1 MINEEEL
8 KEGEQLVATA
18 EPITTEQLDAGIL
31 EADPQQPQPTG
42 GKFPSAF
49 GKKYGHSSV
58 DLSVQDNEDKMLD
71 EYNTWWRLPQGDERD
86 NLREQFNQKY
96 YNMSTEQL
104 KEHNSQ
110 PSAVETFNDYTGDA
124 VKAIGAV
131 GKGALD
137 FMFDAIGSIKPLS
150 KVDDWWDANTK
161 WENPAH
167 QQISKISSILLPGIV
182 AGNLSSQAAA
192 RLVPQASKAFTTPWF
207 KRLGAMLLANGMAD
221 TAIVGL
227 SDTSEEKTALTTLAE
242 VAPDAFGPQGVLP
255 IPEIFKTKDSDSPGI
270 RKARTMLENGPL
282 LILGNVIGAF
292 VDIKNGRKTMDW
304 MEPLDE
310 AAVQYKQTQLKLGG
324 DNDMLIRLA
333 EIDEVLAANTGK
345 KKIMGAQ
352 TERALI
358 DEKIRIENE
367 LGIVRT
373 IDDVQARS
381 DYNVD
386 VETKAAAD
394 SKKAEIEQLE
404 LDLGI
409 DPDISPNLF
418 DDAEKARTVPNAGN
432 VARNMADTT
441 AIKQGTS
448 KGDPAPVIT
457 DSMLNKGLMVGPK
470 SRGAVMGVA
479 EAGRDAGRFN
489 ALVDGVRIT
498 AKEMNS
504 AAWGIYHDIVDPL
517 STVDDVRNLFLENRD
532 VKNLMMGKFKVEV
545 INEEQARAA
554 AFAMR
559 ELVDRFLGR
568 DVTKASARAM
578 DSIGREAAS
587 IAEAIS
593 DLAPVIDENR
603 AMDNILDKLYF
614 LMDEY
619 ALNKYISGWQ
629 LRNKNWFDQVPPG
642 NIDEALETLLTEFKQ
657 AENSIHARNKRF
669 TKELKRL
676 KKTNP
681 EALRPLVDAFAHTN
695 GDVDSL
701 AKLYKWAANQI
712 TPMGLI
718 KSPDPKSMNLFARGA
733 WAVRYNNVLSGL
745 SAFRAAVGNGAQL
758 ILKPIT
764 SLLGHGFYGYQDGF
778 EGFKRTLFYNGAVFE
793 TNRRALHDAFEMMK
807 KAHKDPE
814 TMIRAYRKDFVF
826 KTDKTWEIMEEMRPL
841 YEKDGNVGK
850 LMQLDMAI
858 GLKQM
863 GAHPAL
869 RYGMTAMVFPDQF
882 TGVHLAHYYS
892 RIKAYD
898 DVFSDKGF
906 ADWTE
911 ILKAEKIHYDKMFD
925 ADGLI
930 RDDVVRQ
937 FAGEIQLNLDDG
949 VANYVNQAT
958 TAYPILKDFMMF
970 PRTASNYMKVAA
982 SYTPIS
988 LIPGISKYSKT
999 IYAKTDD
1006 EIAEA
1011 LMEHGINMA
1020 NTPYARV
1027 IWENLR
1033 AEYTGRLI
1041 FSGMLVSTLQAYAM
1055 SGGIRGNGHY
1065 NASRRNK
1072 ERTQMGYE
1080 PKTIRMPIP
1089 GTDNDVYVSYKGI
1102 PGVEQI
1108 LAMMGDVAYYAN
1120 DMDEA
1125 FLQSL
1130 QAKLSWTIAAT
1141 FLNETPLQGLEPLI
1155 AFINGDMSGLYRK
1168 IGQSTFSLIPS
1179 SATIGVLNKAIDST
1193 LKDIA
1198 TDDVGGYIKARI
1210 PFLSSTM
1217 PEQIDIW
1224 TGTPVNDIDNPFLRF
1239 LNALSPL
1246 GVSGTNEPWRD
1257 QLRQI
1262 GYNGLSML
1270 KKDSTGSYEYEPQ
1283 ERELIYK
1290 YIGEQQMWRQL
1301 DRIFKSKK
1309 FQDDIAVLREHRKG
1323 GKNSE
1328 LITLDTEDLPIFTAI
1343 DNVVKNAQKIAEI
1356 KLLRE
1361 QPNIANV
1368 ILHQQN
1374 ANFLMK
1380 QGDVEGAVGVVN
1392 KVKATEKILNMR
1404 K

>member
-1 MINEEEL
+1 
-8 KEGEQLVATA
+8 
-18 EPITTEQLDAGIL
+18 
-31 EADPQQPQPTG
+31 
-42 GKFPSAF
+42 
-49 GKKYGHSSV
+49 
-58 DLSVQDNEDKMLD
+58 
-71 EYNTWWRLPQGDERD
+71 
-86 NLREQFNQKY
+86 
-96 YNMSTEQL
+96 
-104 KEHNSQ
+104 
-110 PSAVETFNDYTGDA
+110 
-124 VKAIGAV
+124 
-131 GKGALD
+131 
-137 FMFDAIGSIKPLS
+137 
-150 KVDDWWDANTK
+150 
-161 WENPAH
+161 
-167 QQISKISSILLPGIV
+167 
-182 AGNLSSQAAA
+182 
-192 RLVPQASKAFTTPWF
+192 
-207 KRLGAMLLANGMAD
+207 
-221 TAIVGL
+221 
-227 SDTSEEKTALTTLAE
+227 
-242 VAPDAFGPQGVLP
+242 
-255 IPEIFKTKDSDSPGI
+255 
-270 RKARTMLENGPL
+270 
-282 LILGNVIGAF
+282 
-292 VDIKNGRKTMDW
+292 
-304 MEPLDE
+304 
-310 AAVQYKQTQLKLGG
+310 
-324 DNDMLIRLA
+324 
-333 EIDEVLAANTGK
+333 
-345 KKIMGAQ
+345 
-352 TERALI
+352 
-358 DEKIRIENE
+358 
-367 LGIVRT
+367 
-373 IDDVQARS
+373 
-381 DYNVD
+381 
-386 VETKAAAD
+386 
-394 SKKAEIEQLE
+394 
-404 LDLGI
+404 
-409 DPDISPNLF
+409 
-418 DDAEKARTVPNAGN
+418 
-432 VARNMADTT
+432 
-441 AIKQGTS
+441 
-448 KGDPAPVIT
+448 
-457 DSMLNKGLMVGPK
+457 
-470 SRGAVMGVA
+470 
-479 EAGRDAGRFN
+479 
-489 ALVDGVRIT
+489 
-498 AKEMNS
+498 
-504 AAWGIYHDIVDPL
+504 
-517 STVDDVRNLFLENRD
+517 
-532 VKNLMMGKFKVEV
+532 MGKFKIEM
-545 INEEQARAA
+545 INEDQARAA

-559 ELVDRFLGR
+559 DLVDRFLGR
-568 DVTKASARAM
+568 DIGKASARAM

-587 IAEAIS
+587 IAEAIT
-593 DLAPVIDENR
+593 DLDPVIDENR
-603 AMDNILDKLYF
+603 AMENILDKLFF

-669 TKELKRL
+669 TKELKKL

-718 KSPDPKSMNLFARGA
+718 KSPDPKSLNLFARGA

-826 KTDKTWEIMEEMRPL
+826 KTDKTWEIMEGMRPL
-841 YEKDGNVGK
+841 YEKEGNVGK

-892 RIKAYD
+892 RMKAYD

-911 ILKAEKIHYDKMFD
+911 ILKAEKKHYDKMFD
-925 ADGLI
+925 GDGLI

-1011 LMEHGINMA
+1011 LLEHGINMA

-1041 FSGMLVSTLQAYAM
+1041 FSGMLVSSLQAYAM

-1089 GTDNDVYVSYKGI
+1089 GQDNDVYVSYKGI

-1120 DMDEA
+1120 DMDES

-1168 IGQSTFSLIPS
+1168 MGQSTFSLIPS

-1224 TGTPVNDIDNPFLRF
+1224 TGKPVNDIDNPFLRA

-1290 YIGEQQMWRQL
+1290 YIGEQQMWKQL

-1309 FQDDIAVLREHRKG
+1309 FQDDLAVLREHRKG

-1328 LITLDTEDLPIFTAI
+1328 LITLDTEDLPVFTAI
-1343 DNVVKNAQKIAEI
+1343 DNIVKNAQKIAEI

-1380 QGDVEGAVGVVN
+1380 QGDVEGAIGVSN
-1392 KVKATEKILNMR
+1392 KVKATEKILKMR

>member
-1 MINEEEL
+1 MNEEEL
-8 KEGEQLVATA
+8 IEDGELLATA
-18 EPITTEQLDAGIL
+18 EPITTEELDAGVL
-31 EADPQQPQPTG
+31 EAQPNQVQPTG

-49 GKKYGHSSV
+49 GAKYGNSSV

-71 EYNTWWRLPQGDERD
+71 EYNTWFRMGQSDERD
-86 NLREQFNQKY
+86 KLREDFNSKY

-104 KEHNSQ
+104 REQNSQ
-110 PSAVETFNDYTGDA
+110 PNALEVFDGYTGEA
-124 VKAIGAV
+124 MRGMAAMGTGGV
-131 GKGALD
+131 D
-137 FMFDAIGSIKPLS
+137 FITDAIGTLVPGGNKF
-150 KVDDWWDANTK
+150 DDWWDANTK
-161 WENPAH
+161 FDNPAH
-167 QQISKISSILLPGIV
+167 QQIRKISSILLPAIV
-182 AGNLSSQAAA
+182 GGNLSTAAASRYFPQAA
-192 RLVPQASKAFTTPWF
+192 RFSTGWF
-207 KRLGAMLLANGMAD
+207 KRMGAMLAANGITD

-227 SDTSEEKTALTTLAE
+227 SDTSEEATALTTLAE
-242 VAPDAFGPQGVLP
+242 VAPKAFGPKGVLP

-282 LILGNVIGAF
+282 LILGNVLGAF
-292 VDIKNGRKTMDW
+292 VDVKNGNKTMGW

-310 AAVQYKQTQLKLGG
+310 TAAQYKQTQLKLGG
-324 DNDMLIRLA
+324 DNDKLIRLA
-333 EIDEVLAANTGK
+333 EIDEVLALNTGK
-345 KKIMGAQ
+345 KKVIGSQ

-358 DEKIRIENE
+358 DEKLRIENE
-367 LGIVRT
+367 LGIIDT
-373 IDDVQARS
+373 IDDVQRRS
-381 DYNVD
+381 DATVAI
-386 VETKAAAD
+386 ETNAAATA
-394 SKKAEIEQLE
+394 KKLDIEQLE

-432 VARNMADTT
+432 VARNMADST

-498 AKEMNS
+498 AKEMNA

-517 STVDDVRNLFLENRD
+517 STVDDVKNLFLENRD
-532 VKNLMMGKFKVEV
+532 VKNLLMGKFKIEV

-587 IAEAIS
+587 IAEAVS
-593 DLAPVIDENR
+593 ELSPVIDENR

-629 LRNKNWFDQVPPG
+629 LRNKNWFDQVPPS
-642 NIDEALETLLTEFKQ
+642 NVDEAIETLLTEFKQ

-669 TKELKRL
+669 TKELKKL

-701 AKLYKWAANQI
+701 AKLYKWAASQI
-712 TPMGLI
+712 TPIGLV

-758 ILKPIT
+758 VLKPIT

-807 KAHKDPE
+807 KAHKDPA
-814 TMIRAYRKDFVF
+814 TMIKAYRKDFVF
-826 KTDKTWEIMEEMRPL
+826 KTDKTWEIMEGMRPL
-841 YEKDGNVGK
+841 YEKEGNIGK
-850 LMQLDMAI
+850 LIQLDMSI

-892 RIKAYD
+892 RMKAYD

-911 ILKAEKIHYDKMFD
+911 ILKAEKQHYDKMFD

-937 FAGEIQLNLDDG
+937 FAGEVQLNLDDG

-999 IYAKTDD
+999 IYAKTDE

-1011 LMEHGINMA
+1011 LLEHGINMA
-1020 NTPYARV
+1020 NTPQARV

-1041 FSGMLVSTLQAYAM
+1041 FSGMLVSSLQSYAM

-1102 PGVEQI
+1102 PGVEQV

-1120 DMDEA
+1120 DMDES

-1168 IGQSTFSLIPS
+1168 VGQSTFSLIPS
-1179 SATIGVLNKAIDST
+1179 SATIGVINKAIDST

-1198 TDDVGGYIKARI
+1198 TDDVGGYIKSRI

-1224 TGTPVNDIDNPFLRF
+1224 TGKPVNDIDNPFLRT
-1239 LNALSPL
+1239 LNALSPM
-1246 GVSGTNEPWRD
+1246 GVSGTNEPWRE

-1301 DRIFKSKK
+1301 ERIFKSKK

-1328 LITLDTEDLPIFTAI
+1328 LITLDTEDLPIFNAI
-1343 DNVVKNAQKIAEI
+1343 NNVVKNAQKIAEI

-1380 QGDVEGAVGVVN
+1380 QGDVKGAIGVSN
-1392 KVKATEKILNMR
+1392 KVQATENLLNMR

>member
-1 MINEEEL
+1 MNEEEL
-8 KEGEQLVATA
+8 LEDGELIATA
-18 EPITTEQLDAGIL
+18 EPITTEDIDNAIL
-31 EADPQQPQPTG
+31 NPEPNQVQETG

-49 GKKYGHSSV
+49 GKKYGYSSV
-58 DLSVQDNEDKMLD
+58 DLSDQQNEDKMLE
-71 EYNTWWRLPQGDERD
+71 EYNTWWRLPQGEERD
-86 NLREQFNQKY
+86 KLREDFNQKY
-96 YNMSTEQL
+96 YNLSTEEL
-104 KEHNSQ
+104 KEINSK
-110 PSAVETFNDYTGDA
+110 PSALEAFNDYTGDTIKSLA
-124 VKAIGAV
+124 AV
-131 GKGALD
+131 GAGGAD
-137 FMFDAIGSIKPLS
+137 FITDAVGTLVPSGNKF
-150 KVDDWWDANTK
+150 DDWWDANTK
-161 WENPAH
+161 FDNPAH
-167 QQISKISSILLPGIV
+167 QQIRKISSILLPAIV
-182 AGNLSSQAAA
+182 GGNLTNTAVASRFPQGAAFSSA
-192 RLVPQASKAFTTPWF
+192 WF
-207 KRLGAMLLANGMAD
+207 KRLGAMLTANGIVD

-227 SDTSEEKTALTTLAE
+227 SDTSEEDTALTTLAE
-242 VAPDAFGPQGVLP
+242 IAPDAFGPKGVVP

-282 LILGNVIGAF
+282 LILGNVLGAF
-292 VDIKNGRKTMDW
+292 ADIKNGRKTMDW
-304 MEPLDE
+304 MEPLDDT
-310 AAVQYKQTQLKLGG
+310 AVQYKQTQLKLGG

-333 EIDEVLAANTGK
+333 EIDEVLSANTGK

-358 DEKIRIENE
+358 DEKLRLENE

-381 DYNVD
+381 DYNVE
-386 VETKAAAD
+386 VETTAAAEA
-394 SKKAEIEQLE
+394 KKADIEQLE
-404 LDLGI
+404 LDLGV

-432 VARNMADTT
+432 VARNMADST
-441 AIKQGTS
+441 AIKNGTS

-479 EAGRDAGRFN
+479 EVSRDAGRFN
-489 ALVDGVRIT
+489 AIKG
-498 AKEMNS
+498 
-504 AAWGIYHDIVDPL
+504 
-517 STVDDVRNLFLENRD
+517 LFLENRD
-532 VKNLMMGKFKVEV
+532 VKNLMMGKFKIEM
-545 INEEQARAA
+545 INEDQARAA

-559 ELVDRFLGR
+559 DLVDRFLGR
-568 DVTKASARAM
+568 DIGKASARAM

-587 IAEAIS
+587 IAEAVS
-593 DLAPVIDENR
+593 DLAPVIDDER
-603 AMDNILDKLYF
+603 AMDNILDKLFF

-701 AKLYKWAANQI
+701 AKLYKWAASQI
-712 TPMGLI
+712 TPMGLV

-814 TMIRAYRKDFVF
+814 TMVRAYRKDFVF

-841 YEKDGNVGK
+841 YEKEKNVGK
-850 LMQLDMAI
+850 LMQLDTAI
-858 GLKQM
+858 ALKQL

-911 ILKAEKIHYDKMFD
+911 IFD
-925 ADGLI
+925 GDGLI
-930 RDDVVRQ
+930 RDNVVRQ

-1011 LMEHGINMA
+1011 LLEHGITMA

-1027 IWENLR
+1027 LWENLR
-1033 AEYTGRLI
+1033 AEYTGRLM
-1041 FSGMLVSTLQAYAM
+1041 FSGMLVSTLHSYAM

-1102 PGVEQI
+1102 PGVEQV

-1120 DMDEA
+1120 DIDEA

-1155 AFINGDMSGLYRK
+1155 SFINGDMSGLYRK
-1168 IGQSTFSLIPS
+1168 VGQSSFSLIPS

-1283 ERELIYK
+1283 EREQIYK
-1290 YIGEQQMWRQL
+1290 YIGQEQMWRQL
-1301 DRIFKSKK
+1301 ERIFKSKK
-1309 FQDDIAVLREHRKG
+1309 YQDDIALLREHRKG

-1328 LITLDTEDLPIFTAI
+1328 LITLDTEDLPIFAEI
-1343 DNVVKNAQKIAEI
+1343 DGIVKNAQKRAEI
-1356 KLLRE
+1356 RLLRE

-1374 ANFLMK
+1374 ANFLME
-1380 QGDVEGAVGVVN
+1380 QGDVEGAIGVSD